1 MLHIREAVVTEG
13 RYDRAKLSNI
23 CDALLVETN
32 GFAIYNDPEKRE
44 YLKRLAAERGLVI
57 LTDSDSAG
65 RQIRAYI
72 ASFIPKECLR
82 HAYIPDIPGKERRKA
97 YPSRE
102 GKLGVEGVPDDVLE
116 KALRDAGCTEEIGA
130 RLPRFSPADLYA
142 LGLTG
147 APDCAALRKKLL
159 SALALP
165 ANLTLK
171 RFAAWVDTD
180 EKKERVLAALEKI
193 REKA

>member
-23 CDALLVETN
+23 CDALIVETN

-72 ASFIPKECLR
+72 ASFIPKERIR

-97 YPSRE
+97 SPSRE
-102 GKLGVEGVPDDVLE
+102 GKLGVADDVLE
-116 KALRDAGCTEEIGA
+116 KALRDAGCAEETGA
-130 RLPRFSPADLYA
+130 QLPRFSPADLYA

-165 ANLTLK
+165 ENLTLK

-180 EKKERVLAALEKI
+180 GKKERVLAALEKI